1 VTTPGDAVVER
12 QRRLGQALADGRAA
26 AALNQ
31 TELARRLNYD
41 RTTVAHAERGAQ
53 IPAVEFWQACDELL
67 EVEGALLML
76 YEEWQQAKDDKAA
89 DVAARARAERR
100 ARLERGIASSGLRV
114 TTVDG
119 EQENEDAAQAL
130 VALPQHSVE
139 VGDPTHRRDALK
151 LGLAAAV
158 ASGPLSR
165 VLREA
170 AAETAEFTR
179 RTQASAV
186 GSAVLE
192 HLEHVV
198 TDLSDAYSRESPA
211 DLFQV
216 ARTYRHHVAQLI
228 AGPKTLPE
236 TRELFTY
243 AAWLSETL
251 AWVTHDLGD
260 PLTADAYCSDA
271 WEHAAQAGHDE
282 LCAWAMDA
290 KASIAMYAGHPERAL
305 TAALRGLG
313 KAPVGHPLTVRL
325 HSQAARACARLARDG
340 RGPVED
346 CIEHLRQS
354 AALYEALPA
363 ARPARVGADAAILAA
378 YAVHSYAASSYI
390 WLERFP
396 EAKMQAEAALQTYQ
410 AAAPQDRSPSREAIA
425 RIDLALALA
434 ALGEPDEACALGAQ
448 ALASGRVVDS
458 VIVRAGDLAAAM
470 AQRYPSLPETRE
482 LAEQVGTLRSPPH

>member
-1 VTTPGDAVVER
+1 VDIPDNPVVER
-12 QRRLGQALADGRAA
+12 QRRLGETLAACRTAA
-26 AALNQ
+26 GLNQ
-31 TELARRLNYD
+31 TELARRLSYD

-53 IPAVEFWQACDELL
+53 IPAVEFWQASDELL
-67 EVEGALLML
+67 EAGGGLLRL
-76 YEEWQQAKDDKAA
+76 YEEWQQAKDDRAA
-89 DVAARARAERR
+89 AAAAQARAERR
-100 ARLERGIASSGLRV
+100 ARLERGLAPNVHRV
-114 TTVDG
+114 TTVDDVP
-119 EQENEDAAQAL
+119 ENEGAAQTL
-130 VALPQHSVE
+130 VAMPQHSVE
-139 VGDPTHRRDALK
+139 VGDPTHRREVLK
-151 LGLAAAV
+151 LGLATA
-158 ASGPLSR
+158 ASGPLNR

-192 HLEHVV
+192 HLDQVV
-198 TDLSDAYSRESPA
+198 TDLSDAYAREPPA

-216 ARTYRHHVAQLI
+216 ARGYRYHVAQLI

-260 PLTADAYCSDA
+260 PLTADAYCNDA

-305 TAALRGLG
+305 TAALRGLR
-313 KAPVGHPLTVRL
+313 KAPAGHPLTVRL
-325 HSQAARACARLARDG
+325 HGQAARACAGLARDG
-340 RGPVED
+340 RGSVEN
-346 CIEHLRQS
+346 CMEHLRQS
-354 AALYEALPA
+354 AALYEALPTA
-363 ARPARVGADAAILAA
+363 SPTRVGADTAVLAT

-396 EAKMQAEAALQTYQ
+396 EAKTQAEAALQAYQ
-410 AAAPQDRSPSREAIA
+410 GAAPEDRSPSREAIA

-434 ALGEPDEACALGAQ
+434 ALSEPDEACALGAR
-448 ALASGRVVDS
+448 ALASERVVDS
-458 VIVRAGDLAAAM
+458 VLVRAGDLATAM
-470 AQRYPSLPETRE
+470 TQRYPSLPATRE
-482 LAEQVGTLRSPPH
+482 LTDQVSTMRARQH